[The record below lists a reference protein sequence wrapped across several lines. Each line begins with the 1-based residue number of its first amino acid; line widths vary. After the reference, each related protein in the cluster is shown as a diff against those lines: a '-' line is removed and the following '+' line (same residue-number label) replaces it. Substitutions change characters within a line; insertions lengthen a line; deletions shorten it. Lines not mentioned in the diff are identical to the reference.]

1 MPCLLLQNK
10 LVIPLKF
17 RILLPS
23 GLKVRFFANPK
34 LGLYHLM
41 LMPVRAVTE
50 SLPCYCSCCSL
61 AMYLPRMSNSMFT
74 VLPTVMSQKL
84 VLSCV

>member
-10 LVIPLKF
+10 LIIPLKF

-34 LGLYHLM
+34 LELYHLM

-50 SLPCYCSCCSL
+50 
-61 AMYLPRMSNSMFT
+61 
-74 VLPTVMSQKL
+74 
-84 VLSCV
+84 